1 MISFFE
7 IFILWFFA
15 SKNSKKIIV
24 SIIITIYLLFY
35 LLIDIVSSDGINLA
49 SYYHFQTN
57 LIGSNL
63 SSYYSDFIVVLL
75 FVILLIILSNKLSKN
90 FDFDISFK
98 NFVYLGIFV
107 ILFSQP
113 TFDIYKLIYN
123 LNSFDNNKK
132 ILNIENNNFIINKKN
147 KYNLIVVTTESL
159 NSSIW
164 KKFKKNKYKNKKE
177 FNNVV
182 EIDGTNW
189 SVAGLTALNCSLPL
203 IPSKRNQKLQFIY
216 PNQNCLTDILN
227 KSGYENFVIQ
237 GTDGRF
243 ANQEKLYLTHSVDN
257 KNFIDKRKII
267 NDNLS
272 SWGYHDETIFA
283 EAKSIIKK
291 RGHTSSKKNIPFSI
305 FINTFDT
312 HAPDGYASPKCN
324 VKYSQ
329 VKIELEKAFRCVT
342 DEIYKLIKFIDEH
355 VVNETILVIHSD
367 HLLMSNDTNLV
378 DSREKQKNTFEI
390 YYLNFRDKIIFE
402 QINKK
407 GTTLDIGPTI
417 LDILSDGKIKKLGLG
432 TSLLDNVNK
441 NFNNYENLVYIYFD
455 SLKELQSLPEL
466 LSIELDDT
474 DQLITNYKKKI
485 QIPFVYSVKNKNY
498 FFPSSDING
507 NINHS
512 HITNLVSK
520 LKNSND
526 ILFLKCKRIKFF
538 ENNEKIC
545 ALSNHNN
552 NLLKIF
558 ELKEDIGIELLN
570 KNLLNSKITIDKKEF
585 YNNTIIKQS
594 LVKILKYFLSNKD
607 LKSIL
612 NIYHYYKF
620 KFANIFS
627 SNDKHSSSK
636 IKLENNI
643 AHAGGEIDNL
653 FYTNSLQAVNKSLVS
668 GMNMI
673 ELDFKLSSDGY
684 LIALHDWES
693 WSKNTGCSISEYPK
707 YDEFL
712 KCKIFKIYNPIGY
725 QQINN
730 LMDKNKDLILVTDK
744 INNPEVIKEQITN
757 YDRVYMELFSEKKV
771 LEAIDLNI
779 KTLIS
784 ESILYH
790 YLDKNTLQK
799 WIDKIDGVAVSR
811 HTLMRHHKI
820 FKHIK
825 NKNKKIFVFSI
836 NDGEIRDSEEE
847 VLMDLK
853 NYITGIYLDYR
864 Y

>member
-7 IFILWFFA
+7 IFILWFFV

-113 TFDIYKLIYN
+113 TFDIFKLIYN

-378 DSREKQKNTFEI
+378 DNREKQKNTFEI

-474 DQLITNYKKKI
+474 DQLITNYKKK
-485 QIPFVYSVKNKNY
+485 
-498 FFPSSDING
+498 
-507 NINHS
+507 
-512 HITNLVSK
+512 
-520 LKNSND
+520 NSNT
-526 ILFLKCKRIKFF
+526 FC
-538 ENNEKIC
+538 
-545 ALSNHNN
+545 
-552 NLLKIF
+552 
-558 ELKEDIGIELLN
+558 
-570 KNLLNSKITIDKKEF
+570 
-585 YNNTIIKQS
+585 
-594 LVKILKYFLSNKD
+594 
-607 LKSIL
+607 
-612 NIYHYYKF
+612 
-620 KFANIFS
+620 IFS
-627 SNDKHSSSK
+627 KK
-636 IKLENNI
+636 QKL
-643 AHAGGEIDNL
+643 
-653 FYTNSLQAVNKSLVS
+653 F
-668 GMNMI
+668 
-673 ELDFKLSSDGY
+673 
-684 LIALHDWES
+684 
-693 WSKNTGCSISEYPK
+693 
-707 YDEFL
+707 
-712 KCKIFKIYNPIGY
+712 
-725 QQINN
+725 
-730 LMDKNKDLILVTDK
+730 
-744 INNPEVIKEQITN
+744 
-757 YDRVYMELFSEKKV
+757 FS
-771 LEAIDLNI
+771 
-779 KTLIS
+779 
-784 ESILYH
+784 
-790 YLDKNTLQK
+790 
-799 WIDKIDGVAVSR
+799 
-811 HTLMRHHKI
+811 
-820 FKHIK
+820 
-825 NKNKKIFVFSI
+825 
-836 NDGEIRDSEEE
+836 
-847 VLMDLK
+847 
-853 NYITGIYLDYR
+853 
-864 Y
+864 